1 MRMTVRKKIGK
12 QALIDLVQ
20 KRMRGVRMDAPCDG
34 CVLRNVVRRE
44 SVGDA
49 SNWLPVQAGGCS
61 PDCERRLNALLMH
74 LSDEYDVIF
83 PER

>member
-1 MRMTVRKKIGK
+1 MFVRKKIEK

-34 CVLRNVVRRE
+34 CVLKNLVQRE
-44 SVGDA
+44 AVGDT
-49 SNWLPVQAGGCS
+49 SNWLPVPNGGCS
-61 PDCERRLNALLMH
+61 PDCETKLSALLAH